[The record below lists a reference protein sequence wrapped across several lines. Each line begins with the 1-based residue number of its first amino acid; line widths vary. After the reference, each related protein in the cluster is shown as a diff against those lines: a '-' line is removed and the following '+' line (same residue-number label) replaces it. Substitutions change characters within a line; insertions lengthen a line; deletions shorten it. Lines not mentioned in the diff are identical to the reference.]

1 MKTLFNFFVFTF
13 LIAYQWI
20 YSQPYSHSIPVIH
33 GNANDTLNF
42 AWLGGWDN
50 PRFQNIDLNQD
61 GFLDLVIFDAQDQK
75 LFTFLHAGIPN
86 STQFHFAPQY
96 IAHFPKNIF
105 RWILLVDY
113 NSDGEPD
120 LLTSTQYS
128 SNVMV
133 YKNLR
138 KQNGILGFELV
149 HDPLIAEISPG
160 TNAPLTVMDIPSIVD
175 VDFDGDIDFLAVG
188 PSGSRVELYRNYSN
202 NIEVL
207 DLRISSL
214 CWGRFTDVADSILK
228 FTLQQTCNFDQ
239 KTLHVGGTLLAL
251 SLNGDSLLDVLIS
264 DQGPNNV
271 VALYNG
277 GSPIIA
283 NMVSQDTF
291 FPNYDIPVNLQY
303 YPAIFHVD
311 VNGDHQKDL
320 IFSPNGYDMPSNFL
334 FFMNHSDAGWL
345 YINQGNNHFPIF
357 QLTQKDFFY
366 HSIIDG
372 GSNSVPIL
380 FDEDKDGDLDFLLFI
395 NNKTVW
401 NGSNYLSH
409 KEWRFY
415 ENIQSNSNPVF
426 SLKTT
431 NYQNWNDWILLDTL
445 KNIHPTVADIDNDGD
460 YDFFIGHNKGRIVF
474 LENQFTNVPNY
485 VHKTSFY
492 ANVQVQANSAPHFAD
507 IDKDNDL
514 DLMIGI
520 ANGKITFY
528 ENKGN
533 SQIPLWNTSI
543 TSWGNIEV
551 TDNENPIIGNAKPFW
566 FDIDKNDIPNL
577 LVGNASGFVKVYEY
591 QGNHQ
596 FEYLG
601 DLFDEK
607 LTAFASPWIT
617 NFQSDSI
624 YVFVGNVKGG
634 CYLFKDEKGYVGKN
648 RLNSLSNIKVFP
660 NPFIEK
666 FFLQVQSYKEHYWEL
681 WDMMGNKIEVGSF
694 YKELEY
700 QNSDLLNG
708 IYILKVNNEINNQVF
723 KLVKIK

>member
-1 MKTLFNFFVFTF
+1 MKNFYNFFVFIF
-13 LIAYQWI
+13 LNVYQSI

-33 GNANDTLNF
+33 GNDTLKF

-61 GFLDLVIFDAQDQK
+61 GFLDLVVFDAQDQK
-75 LFTFLHAGIPN
+75 LFTFLHSGISN
-86 STQFHFAPQY
+86 STQFYFTPEY
-96 IAHFPKNIF
+96 IAYFPKNIF

-113 NSDGEPD
+113 NADGEPD
-120 LLTSTQYS
+120 LFTSTQYS

-138 KQNGILGFELV
+138 KETGILSFELV

-160 TNAPLTVMDIPSIVD
+160 TFAPLTIMDIPSITD
-175 VDFDGDIDFLAVG
+175 IDFDGDMDILAVG

-202 NIEVL
+202 DLEIL

-214 CWGRFTDVADSILK
+214 CWGRFTDVADTILK
-228 FTLQQTCNFDQ
+228 FTLQQPCNFDQ
-239 KTLHVGGTLLAL
+239 KTMHVGGTLLAL
-251 SLNGDSLLDVLIS
+251 SLNGDSLIDVLIS

-277 GSPIIA
+277 GTTIIA
-283 NMVSQDTF
+283 NMMSQDTF
-291 FPNYDIPVNLQY
+291 FPSYDTSVNLQY

-320 IFSPNGYDMPSNFL
+320 IFSTNGYDMPNNLL

-345 YINQGNNHFPIF
+345 YLNHGDNFFPIF

-366 HSIIDG
+366 QSIIDG

-401 NGSNYLSH
+401 NGSRYVSQ

-426 SLKTT
+426 ILKTN
-431 NYQNWNDWILLDTL
+431 NYQNWNYSILWDTL
-445 KNIHPTVADIDNDGD
+445 TNLHPTVADIDNDGD
-460 YDFFIGHNKGRIVF
+460 YDFFVGHNKGRIIF

-485 VHKTSFY
+485 VYKTSFY
-492 ANVQVQANSAPHFAD
+492 GNVQVQANSAPHFAD
-507 IDKDNDL
+507 IDIDNDL
-514 DLMIGI
+514 DLIVGI
-520 ANGKITFY
+520 SNGKMAFY
-528 ENKGN
+528 ENIGYASN
-533 SQIPLWNTSI
+533 PYWNVPISN
-543 TSWGNIEV
+543 WGNIDV

-566 FDIDKNDIPNL
+566 FDVDKNGIPNL
-577 LVGNASGFVKVYEY
+577 LVGNASGFIKVYEY
-591 QGNHQ
+591 LGNHQ
-596 FEYLG
+596 LEYLG
-601 DLFDEK
+601 DLFDER
-607 LTAFASPWIT
+607 LTAFASPWLT
-617 NFQSDSI
+617 DFQSDSI
-624 YVFVGNVKGG
+624 YCFLGNVKGG
-634 CYLFKDEKGYVGKN
+634 CYFLKNEKGYVGKN
-648 RLNSLSNIKVFP
+648 RLESLGDIHVYP
-660 NPFIEK
+660 NPFTEK
-666 FFLQVQSYKEHYWEL
+666 FFIKVQSYEEHHWEL
-681 WDMMGNKIEVGSF
+681 WDLMGKKLEEGIF
-694 YKELEY
+694 YDEFEY
-700 QNSDLLNG
+700 QNLDLQNG
-708 IYILKVNNEINNQVF
+708 IYILKINNGIRNQTF